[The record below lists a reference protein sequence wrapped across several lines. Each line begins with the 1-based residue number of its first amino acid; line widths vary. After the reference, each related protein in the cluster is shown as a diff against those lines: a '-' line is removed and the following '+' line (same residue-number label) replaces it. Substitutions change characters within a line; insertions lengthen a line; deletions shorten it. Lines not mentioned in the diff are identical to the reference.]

1 MVAMN
6 RFDDVLLLYDS
17 DNEPVE
23 ELVGGGKSE
32 SDDED
37 FQEGAVVCFAAA
49 FTALSVREMFYA
61 RQRLIWSKHVQ
72 RSRRERMFNRTYRI
86 DEQHFN
92 HLLALLGLRLALDR
106 DYVDEKNRVAPIS
119 EEVVLHCTLLYMA
132 GGSYLDV
139 RDVAHVSVA
148 SFYRCLHRGVSA
160 ILGCSE
166 RDIKL
171 PATTADMDNAAA
183 ALKRES
189 TVGVLDGCVGCVDR
203 MLVKIATPTRKEEVR
218 VICGLWHG
226 RS

>member
-61 RQRLIWSKHVQ
+61 RQRLIWSKHGLC
-72 RSRRERMFNRTYRI
+72 RRE
-86 DEQHFN
+86 E
-92 HLLALLGLRLALDR
+92 
-106 DYVDEKNRVAPIS
+106 P
-119 EEVVLHCTLLYMA
+119 
-132 GGSYLDV
+132 GGSYIGRSGVTL
-139 RDVAHVSVA
+139 
-148 SFYRCLHRGVSA
+148 GVSA

-189 TVGVLDGCVGCVDR
+189 TVGVLDGCVGCVDG
-203 MLVKIATPTRKEEVR
+203 MLVNIATPTRKVEVR

>member
-61 RQRLIWSKHVQ
+61 RQRLIWSKHIQ
-72 RSRRERMFNRTYRI
+72 RS
-86 DEQHFN
+86 
-92 HLLALLGLRLALDR
+92 R

-119 EEVVLHCTLLYMA
+119 EEVVLHCTLGYMA

-189 TVGVLDGCVGCVDR
+189 TVGVLDGCVGCVDG
-203 MLVKIATPTRKEEVR
+203 MLVNIATPTRKVEVR

>member
-72 RSRRERMFNRTYRI
+72 RSR
-86 DEQHFN
+86 
-92 HLLALLGLRLALDR
+92 

-119 EEVVLHCTLLYMA
+119 EEVVLHCTLL
-132 GGSYLDV
+132 
-139 RDVAHVSVA
+139 
-148 SFYRCLHRGVSA
+148 GVSA

>member
-72 RSRRERMFNRTYRI
+72 RSR
-86 DEQHFN
+86 
-92 HLLALLGLRLALDR
+92 

-119 EEVVLHCTLLYMA
+119 EEVVLHCTLGYMA

-189 TVGVLDGCVGCVDR
+189 TVGVLDGCVGCVDG
-203 MLVKIATPTRKEEVR
+203 MLVNIATPTRKVEVR

>member
-23 ELVGGGKSE
+23 GLVGGGKSE

-72 RSRRERMFNRTYRI
+72 RSRRERMFNRIMSTRRT
-86 DEQHFN
+86 
-92 HLLALLGLRLALDR
+92 G
-106 DYVDEKNRVAPIS
+106 VAPIS
-119 EEVVLHCTLLYMA
+119 EEVVLHCTL
-132 GGSYLDV
+132 
-139 RDVAHVSVA
+139 
-148 SFYRCLHRGVSA
+148 RGVSA

-171 PATTADMDNAAA
+171 PATTADMNNAAA

-189 TVGVLDGCVGCVDR
+189 TVGVLDGCVGCVDG